1 MRKAP
6 EAGPFFLSLLGSS
19 SLAGSASKQPRCRP
33 NVSGRFRPR
42 CVEGCTR
49 LVAMLLPEVLR
60 ISRLPSGEAVAG
72 EIGTPADVAEIT
84 RSEARRVG
92 NVGATHV

>member
-1 MRKAP
+1 MSAD
-6 EAGPFFLSLLGSS
+6 GSE
-19 SLAGSASKQPRCRP
+19 
-33 NVSGRFRPR
+33 PR

-84 RSEARRVG
+84 HLQASRRWASEFGLRLTRSELAAG
-92 NVGATHV
+92 AVGAVERELRRLIRLGIV